1 MPGVKTIHTIEELYQ
16 YLDKRGVME
25 IAIRGDKKRF
35 RAFQKIAINNLQQA
49 QASEGLGTAINLLG
63 KNNQLA
69 TQSIKMLGSITKL
82 SQVTMVLSGA
92 NLFATAAGFAIMNA
106 KLNKISNKIEEVI
119 KVYKDAEDIHTN
131 FEVNNVVSDHA
142 DMLDCR
148 KKHSNY
154 SEEKMRKLVADEYN
168 VLDMLM
174 NIFSKDMTN
183 DQETVVFGMLSMAS
197 MLAASLKYFD
207 EVYYFNNSK
216 AITSGD
222 IWHLD
227 HDKWMAV
234 YDKLAAREF
243 VELIQDYGLF
253 GLGLNTVENDCF
265 YKNYIDQVA
274 SLKQEI
280 EDNQTL
286 IEAIGDPE
294 LFGEASSMLRDS
306 VREEIENVLKEA
318 GEDPGKYE
326 EEIRA
331 AVA

>member
-16 YLDKRGVME
+16 FLNEKGVME

-35 RAFQKIAINNLQQA
+35 KSFQKIAINKLQQA
-49 QASEGLGTAINLLG
+49 QATEGLGAAINLLG

-69 TQSIKMLGSITKL
+69 TQSIQMLGNITKL

-92 NLFATAAGFAIMNA
+92 NLFATAAGFAIMYK
-106 KLNKISNKIEEVI
+106 KLNKMSDKIDAVI

-131 FEVNNVVSDHA
+131 FEVNNVMADHS

-174 NIFSKDMTN
+174 SIFSKDMTN
-183 DQETVVFGMLSMAS
+183 DQETVVFAMLSMAS

-207 EVYYFNNSK
+207 EVYYFNNNES
-216 AITSGD
+216 ITSGD
-222 IWHLD
+222 VWHLD

-234 YDKLAAREF
+234 YDKLAGREF
-243 VELIQDYGLF
+243 VEMIQDYGMF
-253 GLGLNTVENDCF
+253 GLGLNTIENDCF
-265 YKNYIDQVA
+265 YKNYIDQVV

-286 IEAIGDPE
+286 IEAIDDPE
-294 LFGEASSMLRDS
+294 LFGEASSKLKDS
-306 VREEIENVLKEA
+306 AKEEIENVLKEV
-318 GEDPGKYE
+318 GEDPKKYE
-326 EEIRA
+326 NEILA